1 MMLRPLRLMLRV
13 VSHSSMLPLSAG
25 EPEYEPHAACQS
37 TSMNFKLKLAAQYM
51 LSPLRLMH
59 APGRVAG
66 DSSMFPLTVSD
77 PE

>member
-1 MMLRPLRLMLRV
+1 MMLSPLRLMLRV
-13 VSHSSMLPLSAG
+13 VSHSSMLPLSARD
-25 EPEYEPHAACQS
+25 PEYEPHAACQS
-37 TSMNFKLKLAAQYM
+37 TGMNLKLAAQYM